1 MKMKMIQEVPEA
13 LEAQGGVASLITEGT
28 LGIGVTAVI
37 GGLDQEEEAVIT
49 WYPNLKTGGLTQKSS
64 LITLFKSRQRQVLKT
79 KYISK

>member
-49 WYPNLKTGGLTQKSS
+49 
-64 LITLFKSRQRQVLKT
+64 
-79 KYISK
+79 